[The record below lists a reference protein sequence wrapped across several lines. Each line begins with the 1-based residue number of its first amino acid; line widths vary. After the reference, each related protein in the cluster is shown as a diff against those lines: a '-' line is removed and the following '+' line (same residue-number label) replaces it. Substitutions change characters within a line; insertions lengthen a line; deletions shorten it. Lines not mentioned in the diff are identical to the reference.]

1 MQIVSIG
8 DNLHEMTNLFS
19 GEKNIINPSSADLDQ
34 KVVTVKDEEFCMLG
48 SVLGKILRMR
58 HVGIFFSYF
67 KQ

>member
-19 GEKNIINPSSADLDQ
+19 GEKNINSSSADLDQ

-58 HVGIFFSYF
+58 HIGIFFSYF